1 MIIKINNVDKILNKK
16 NLNLLLLKYK
26 GKNNDRAIR
35 GNGLS

>member
-1 MIIKINNVDKILNKK
+1 MIIKINNVAKILKK
-16 NLNLLLLKYK
+16 KKLNLLLLKYK